1 MTPDRPGRHGADS
14 AAARVAAAAGGARFV
29 NIANNS
35 RIPVLVEMSD
45 ALSRAVDP
53 AEVLEAFSWRS
64 EELYGPRGY
73 VSISTRGLPPGHY
86 RLTPVIRLD
95 GSDQLAVADPLLAG
109 DALPVQRGGFFG
121 EIIRSSYPELIHHLK
136 VTNDPVMGDA
146 LAPYGALMAIP
157 LFDNGVPINWAIFLR
172 EDSEGFTIEDLER
185 AILRSNLVGTAV
197 KNALITKE
205 LREAHARIRGE
216 IEHIASIQRALL
228 PAQLPRIPGL
238 RIATSYEVFDTAGGD
253 YYDFRPLRFD
263 TARGE
268 VDPDGPW
275 GILIADASGHGP
287 SAAVLMAILQ
297 SIVHAYPADPPP
309 SGPAELLEHANRQLA
324 RKRLASSFV
333 TAFMA
338 MYDPPNRRLVY
349 ARAGHHPPLLKDPAS
364 GDAVHRLED
373 VGGIPLGVL
382 EETEYEQAEIE
393 LGPNQTLLLYT
404 DGITEAMSPEG
415 DMFGLAGIEHALRTC
430 VGDADSMVA
439 SIMGPLGR
447 HVGGSRPS
455 DDQTIVAI
463 QTE

>member
-1 MTPDRPGRHGADS
+1 
-14 AAARVAAAAGGARFV
+14 
-29 NIANNS
+29 
-35 RIPVLVEMSD
+35 
-45 ALSRAVDP
+45 
-53 AEVLEAFSWRS
+53 
-64 EELYGPRGY
+64 
-73 VSISTRGLPPGHY
+73 
-86 RLTPVIRLD
+86 
-95 GSDQLAVADPLLAG
+95 
-109 DALPVQRGGFFG
+109 
-121 EIIRSSYPELIHHLK
+121 
-136 VTNDPVMGDA
+136 
-146 LAPYGALMAIP
+146 
-157 LFDNGVPINWAIFLR
+157 
-172 EDSEGFTIEDLER
+172 
-185 AILRSNLVGTAV
+185 
-197 KNALITKE
+197 
-205 LREAHARIRGE
+205 
-216 IEHIASIQRALL
+216 
-228 PAQLPRIPGL
+228 
-238 RIATSYEVFDTAGGD
+238 
-253 YYDFRPLRFD
+253 
-263 TARGE
+263 
-268 VDPDGPW
+268 PDGPW